1 MRTTSDWPIVV
12 GIDGSPEASH
22 ALRYAV
28 REAEREGCYL
38 WLVNAIHEIVPLAP
52 MWPLLTSDTLVDV
65 GHELLAEAQTVVEEL
80 SGGRVSVRVQAA
92 LGPAVDVLAAAGEHA
107 RLVVLGHRSPAL
119 MERIFT
125 GSTTFGVAARASCP
139 VLSVP
144 RDFDADREHG
154 IVVAAVDG
162 TEISPHVLDRAF
174 TVAAER
180 SARLEIVHC
189 WRLDPFY
196 SYLIDEWSVQ
206 DEWRGHTSEVI
217 DRLVEEASST
227 HPSVSFE
234 TWLEYADVTD
244 TLVRH
249 SKDADVLILGRH
261 GHGTRPSALVAAV
274 LGSVT
279 RAVLHHARCPVE
291 VVPAPRPAGVHDE
304 APVPSP
310 ARVPEPAD
318 VIDT

>member
-80 SGGRVSVRVQAA
+80 SSNRVPVRVQAA

-107 RLVVLGHRSPAL
+107 RLIVLGHRSPAL

-144 RDFDADREHG
+144 RTLEQGEVQDR
-154 IVVAAVDG
+154 IVAAIDG
-162 TEISPHVLDRAF
+162 TPISACVLEHAF
-174 TVAAER
+174 ATAAAR

-189 WRLDPFY
+189 WHLDPFY
-196 SYLIDEWSVQ
+196 NYLIDEWSVQ
-206 DEWRGHTSEVI
+206 DEWRGQTHQVLDQLI
-217 DRLVEEASST
+217 ADAASAR
-227 HPSVSFE
+227 PDVSFE
-234 TWLEYADVTD
+234 TVLEYADVTD
-244 TLVRH
+244 SLVRH
-249 SKDADVLILGRH
+249 SKGADMLLLGRH
-261 GHGTRPSALVAAV
+261 GPGTRTAALVASV
-274 LGSVT
+274 LGNVT
-279 RAVLHHARCPVE
+279 RAVLQHAHCPVE
-291 VVPAPRPAGVHDE
+291 VVPAPCSAEDHVD
-304 APVPSP
+304 APTHTST
-310 ARVPEPAD
+310 RVPQSAD
-318 VIDT
+318 AIDT